1 MQIVIHSLDFSLT
14 DALRKHC
21 EQRCRYA
28 LTAYRE
34 HVQRVVLRL
43 SSGSRTEKCC
53 QVQVVI
59 GGLADVVV
67 EDIESNLYAAIGR
80 ASARAGRTVRR
91 RLARRRDRARLS
103 GLHDSTA
110 ITEQPDTI

>member
-1 MQIVIHSLDFSLT
+1 VQIVIHALDFSLT
-14 DALRKHC
+14 AALRNHC
-21 EQRCRYA
+21 ERRCRYA

-34 HVQRVVLRL
+34 HVQRVVVRL

-67 EDIESNLYAAIGR
+67 EDIENNLYAAIGR
-80 ASARAGRTVRR
+80 ASTRAGRTVRR
-91 RLARRRDRARLS
+91 RLARRRDRARLC
-103 GLHDSTA
+103 GLHDSA
-110 ITEQPDTI
+110 SIDERPATI